1 MQNTVFKTFGCLT
14 LDKNYKKISDLDLL
28 FQNSKKQ
35 YEKLNVSESDREI
48 AFENLRKLVSQL
60 QTKRLR
66 YNTKSKSDYFIL

>member
-35 YEKLNVSESDREI
+35 YEKLNISESDREI

-66 YNTKSKSDYFIL
+66 YNTKSKSDYFTL

>member
-66 YNTKSKSDYFIL
+66 YNTKSKSDYFTL